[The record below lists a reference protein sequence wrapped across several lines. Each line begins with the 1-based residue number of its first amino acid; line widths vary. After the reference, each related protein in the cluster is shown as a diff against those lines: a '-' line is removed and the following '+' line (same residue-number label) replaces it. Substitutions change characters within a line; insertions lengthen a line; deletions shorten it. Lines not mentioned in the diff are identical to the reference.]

1 MSDRLEFRIGQYLR
15 GMEEILK
22 VLGGTRSQIL
32 DQYRHEEHYNNSSGV
47 KSLAVPIVS
56 SSPIAKIENLIIM
69 PSMPPP
75 DSSGTREPKE
85 IKQIATLGSGE
96 IVALCNDS
104 TVWIYAGSGWQKLP
118 DLPND
123 DGC

>member
-1 MSDRLEFRIGQYLR
+1 VPPIAA
-15 GMEEILK
+15 
-22 VLGGTRSQIL
+22 
-32 DQYRHEEHYNNSSGV
+32 SS
-47 KSLAVPIVS
+47 A
-56 SSPIAKIENLIIM
+56 IAKIENLIIM
-69 PSMPPP
+69 PSMLPP
-75 DSSGTREPKE
+75 DSPGTREPKE